1 MGIREGEG
9 YSGNKRKRRGIV
21 GIRERGG
28 IKLSKL
34 FYQMQKTKNN
44 KCLVWILEVC
54 MLSFKSKFNCFPFK
68 LFTIFLYIKR
78 LKTDFKRHVINAVL
92 VCKI

>member
-9 YSGNKRKRRGIV
+9 YSGNKSKSWGIV

-28 IKLSKL
+28 GMKLSKL

-44 KCLVWILEVC
+44 KCLVWILELC
-54 MLSFKSKFNCFPFK
+54 MLSFKSKFNCFPK
-68 LFTIFLYIKR
+68 LLSCSQSFFT
-78 LKTDFKRHVINAVL
+78 
-92 VCKI
+92 